1 MTFGHGIFTE
11 DQMGILFRVS
21 KEHAWQRFCVA
32 RDAIVSQVTAC
43 IPKTTSGSRSFISAG
58 ENKVL
63 PPGLLGGVSSPHPS
77 IFVAPLHAIIT
88 LPMKACEAPMEI
100 PSLCHQ
106 AHLVNRKH
114 INPSITQKK
123 NDAVCL
129 LNNLPQ
135 VGEEKTLLNTAANP
149 SMTLQCLST
158 GGLIHLLHSG
168 KYVSIL

>member
-1 MTFGHGIFTE
+1 MKFWVWSFHFWCCPYSWREVTLLLERGQTERWSRSLTMTFGHGIFIE
-11 DQMGILFRVS
+11 GQMGILFCVS

-43 IPKTTSGSRSFISAG
+43 IPKTTSGSRSFILAG

-77 IFVAPLHAIIT
+77 MFVAPLHAIIT

-106 AHLVNRKH
+106 DHLVNRKH
-114 INPSITQKK
+114 INPSIIQEKK
-123 NDAVCL
+123 WCCVFA
-129 LNNLPQ
+129 
-135 VGEEKTLLNTAANP
+135 
-149 SMTLQCLST
+149 
-158 GGLIHLLHSG
+158 
-168 KYVSIL
+168 